1 MAYGPAA
8 GRAGRADIVPRRM
21 ASVVAQMRRARRLRR
36 LGSLEW
42 FEIAYRVYLAA
53 LVGGGVVLW
62 LSGLVSDDPATAS
75 QIAALSEH
83 GPAVIGAGAALA
95 IAFGLR
101 SGSDGGPI
109 SIEPPDVRHL
119 LLAPVPRRQVLTR
132 PVVQR
137 LRSMA
142 FTGLLAG
149 VIGGQLAARRLPG
162 SGEAWAASAGVAFA
176 AMGALFVA
184 VAVIVHVLHLPRWLA
199 TALALLVLGAQGLAI
214 AGRIPGPGDS
224 IGSFALWGM
233 RVHAVDVVGI
243 AVVVALGLVAVVLAG
258 NLRVEPLVR
267 RGDLVSQLRFAVTM
281 QDLRTVV
288 LLRRQLRG
296 EQPRARPWFGLRP
309 TLTGSPARAI
319 WQRGW
324 RGLLRYPVAR
334 LTRMAALAIAAGVAS
349 VAVLRGT
356 TPAIIGIGF
365 ALYLL
370 GLDAVEPLSQEIDH
384 PDHTDGV
391 PIARGWMMAHH
402 IAAPALALVPFA
414 LLGAAAVIPFEPDL
428 WWGALAMCVP
438 ITLVGVSGAVI
449 SIVRDSPDPLAPPTA
464 SSAAV
469 PPEFAG
475 FTSTIRL
482 LYPLVISAVSGLAV
496 VAAREQPDVGTVV
509 RMDVALLIVA
519 AAIAWWVRKRDEW
532 RARIREF
539 MDAGRAAGRTTS

>member
-1 MAYGPAA
+1 MADRPAVKQA
-8 GRAGRADIVPRRM
+8 GRAGSVARRM

-75 QIAALSEH
+75 QIAALNEH

-119 LLAPVPRRQVLTR
+119 LMAPVPRREVLTR

-149 VIGGQLAARRLPG
+149 AIAGHLAARRLPG
-162 SGEAWAASAGVAFA
+162 SSEAWAASGGIAFA

-199 TALALLVLGAQGLAI
+199 TGLALVVLIAQGFAI

-224 IGSFALWGM
+224 IGSFALWGL
-233 RVHAVDVVGI
+233 RVHPVDIVGI
-243 AVVVALGLVAVVLAG
+243 GVVVALGIMAIALAG

-296 EQPRARPWFGLRP
+296 EQPRVRPWLGLRP
-309 TLTGSPARAI
+309 TLTGSPARAV

-324 RGLLRYPVAR
+324 RGLLRYPLAR
-334 LTRMAALAIAAGVAS
+334 LTRMAALAIAAGVSS

-356 TPAIIGIGF
+356 TPALVGIGV

-391 PIARGWMMAHH
+391 PIPRGWMMAHH

-414 LLGAAAVIPFEPDL
+414 FIGAATVIVFEPDL
-428 WWGALAMCVP
+428 WWGALAMSVP
-438 ITLVGVSGAVI
+438 ITWVGVSGAVI

-482 LYPLVISAVSGLAV
+482 LYPLVISAACGLGV
-496 VAAREQPDVGTVV
+496 LAAREQPDLGTVV

-519 AAIAWWVRKRDEW
+519 VAITWWVRRRDEW
-532 RARIREF
+532 RTKIREF
-539 MDAGRAAGRTTS
+539 LDAGRAAGRTAS

>member
-1 MAYGPAA
+1 
-8 GRAGRADIVPRRM
+8 
-21 ASVVAQMRRARRLRR
+21 MRRARRLRR

-62 LSGLVSDDPATAS
+62 LSGLVSDDPATAA
-75 QIAALSEH
+75 QIAALNEH

-101 SGSDGGPI
+101 SGSDGGPV

-137 LRSMA
+137 LRSMT

-149 VIGGQLAARRLPG
+149 VIGGQLASRRLPG
-162 SGEAWAASAGVAFA
+162 SGAAWAASAGVALA

-199 TALALLVLGAQGLAI
+199 TALALLVLVAQGFAI

-233 RVHAVDVVGI
+233 RVHAVDIVGI
-243 AVVVALGLVAVVLAG
+243 AVVVALGLVAVLLAG

-267 RGDLVSQLRFAVTM
+267 RGDLVSQLHFAVTM

-296 EQPRARPWFGLRP
+296 EQPRTRPWFGLRP
-309 TLTGSPARAI
+309 TLIGSPARAI

-334 LTRMAALAIAAGVAS
+334 LARMAALAIAAGIAS

-356 TPAIIGIGF
+356 TPAIVGIGI

-402 IAAPALALVPFA
+402 IAAPALALIPFA
-414 LLGAAAVIPFEPDL
+414 LLGAGAVIAFEPDL

-438 ITLVGVSGAVI
+438 ITFVGVSGAVI
-449 SIVRDSPDPLAPPTA
+449 SIVRDAPDPLAPPTA

-519 AAIAWWVRKRDEW
+519 AGIAWWVRKRDEW
-532 RARIREF
+532 RAKIREF
-539 MDAGRAAGRTTS
+539 MDAGRSAGRTTS

>member
-1 MAYGPAA
+1 M
-8 GRAGRADIVPRRM
+8 
-21 ASVVAQMRRARRLRR
+21 VV
-36 LGSLEW
+36 
-42 FEIAYRVYLAA
+42 
-53 LVGGGVVLW
+53 
-62 LSGLVSDDPATAS
+62 
-75 QIAALSEH
+75 
-83 GPAVIGAGAALA
+83 ALA
-95 IAFGLR
+95 IG
-101 SGSDGGPI
+101 
-109 SIEPPDVRHL
+109 
-119 LLAPVPRRQVLTR
+119 
-132 PVVQR
+132 
-137 LRSMA
+137 
-142 FTGLLAG
+142 
-149 VIGGQLAARRLPG
+149 
-162 SGEAWAASAGVAFA
+162 
-176 AMGALFVA
+176 A
-184 VAVIVHVLHLPRWLA
+184 VA
-199 TALALLVLGAQGLAI
+199 
-214 AGRIPGPGDS
+214 
-224 IGSFALWGM
+224 
-233 RVHAVDVVGI
+233 
-243 AVVVALGLVAVVLAG
+243 LAG

-267 RGDLVSQLRFAVTM
+267 RGDLVTQLHFAVTM

-334 LTRMAALAIAAGVAS
+334 LTRMAALSIAAGVAS

-356 TPAIIGIGF
+356 TPAIAGIGI

-402 IAAPALALVPFA
+402 VVAPAFALVPFA
-414 LLGAAAVIPFEPDL
+414 LIGAAAVIVFEPDL

-438 ITLVGVSGAVI
+438 ITLVGVSGSVI

-496 VAAREQPDVGTVV
+496 VAAREQPDLGTVV
-509 RMDVALLIVA
+509 RMDVALLIVV
-519 AAIAWWVRKRDEW
+519 AAIAWWIRKRDEW
-532 RARIREF
+532 RGKIREF
-539 MDAGRAAGRTTS
+539 LDAGRAAGRTSS

>member
-1 MAYGPAA
+1 MADGPAA
-8 GRAGRADIVPRRM
+8 ERAGRADIVPRRM
-21 ASVVAQMRRARRLRR
+21 ASVVAQMRRTRRLRR

-53 LVGGGVVLW
+53 LLGGGVVLW

-75 QIAALSEH
+75 QIASLTEY

-101 SGSDGGPI
+101 SGSDGGPV

-119 LLAPVPRRQVLTR
+119 LLAPVPHRQVLTR

-142 FTGLLAG
+142 FTGLLVG
-149 VIGGQLAARRLPG
+149 VIAGQLAARRLPG
-162 SGEAWAASAGVAFA
+162 SGEAWAASAGIAVG

-184 VAVIVHVLHLPRWLA
+184 VAIITHVLHLPRWLA
-199 TALALLVLGAQGLAI
+199 TLLALLVLVAQGFAI

-224 IGSFALWGM
+224 IGSFALWGL
-233 RVHAVDVVGI
+233 RVHPVDIIGI
-243 AVVVALGLVAVVLAG
+243 AVVVALSVIAILLAG

-267 RGDLVSQLRFAVTM
+267 RGDLVSQLRFAVTL

-309 TLTGSPARAI
+309 TLTGSPASAI

-334 LTRMAALAIAAGVAS
+334 LTRMGALAIVAGIAA

-356 TPAIIGIGF
+356 TPAIVAIGI

-391 PIARGWMMAHH
+391 PIERGWMMAHH

-414 LLGAAAVIPFEPDL
+414 VIGAVAVAVLEPDA
-428 WWGALAMCVP
+428 WWGALALCIPV
-438 ITLVGVSGAVI
+438 TWVGVSGAVI
-449 SIVRDSPDPLAPPTA
+449 SIVRDAPNPLAPPTA

-482 LYPLVISAVSGLAV
+482 LYPLVISTASGLAV
-496 VAAREQPDVGTVV
+496 VAAREQPGVGTVV

-519 AAIAWWVRKRDEW
+519 VGIGWWVRKRDGW
-532 RARIREF
+532 RVKIREF
-539 MDAGRAAGRTTS
+539 LDAGRAGRTA